1 MAILNKTIMRLF
13 QILLEFPFATSETE
27 LDYHHQKLYVK
38 VIERLRNLSF
48 KEIAEKLL
56 ITSKYWTGHPI
67 WKTQMLL

>member
-38 VIERLRNLSF
+38 VIERLRTLSF
-48 KEIAEKLL
+48 KEITEKL
-56 ITSKYWTGHPI
+56 
-67 WKTQMLL
+67 